1 MSKDQPDKQSGAA
14 PGKADSHAEAA
25 DKKAASAPVEPAKA
39 SNDEADSEPGFDHK
53 TFLANL
59 SSRPG
64 VYQML
69 DGQGEVLYVG
79 KARNL
84 KNRVG
89 SYFRASGLASKTL
102 AMVNK
107 IRDIHVTVT
116 HSETEALLLE
126 QNLIKR
132 HRPAYN
138 IQLRDDKSYPY
149 ILLTDGDQWPR
160 LAFYRGNRKRK
171 GRFFGPY
178 PSANATRETLQVL
191 QKVFRVRQCED
202 SYFRNRSR
210 PCLQYQIERCTAPCV
225 GLVSEQDYARDVRY
239 STLFLQGKSDQL
251 IRELD
256 KAMEAASAAM
266 EFEKAAKLRDQ
277 IIDLR
282 RIQEQQVVANQGSDA
297 DILAADLQQPYVS
310 VHVIYV
316 RGGRIIGSKS
326 FFPRFRLAESPQ
338 EVLRAFIVQNYL
350 AEERA
355 SSIPQEIIVPTGL
368 EELEPLQEAL
378 SYLAG
383 RNVRIAQRVRGH
395 RATWLKMA
403 QTNATESLQNHVST
417 KQNIHKRF
425 IELQKVLKLDSKPNR
440 IECFDISHTSGEGT
454 VASCVVFD
462 EGGAVKSDYRRFNI
476 RSTDS
481 GDDYA
486 AMEEALD
493 RRYTRLSKESEDGK
507 AKLPD
512 ILLIDGGKGQLKQAR
527 AVLEKFQLPGIELL
541 GIAKGISRRAG
552 QETLF
557 LALETGYREIALNQQ
572 SPALHL
578 LQQVRD
584 EAHRFAITGHRQRRS
599 KARKKSSL
607 EEIPGLGPKRRREL
621 LRHFGG
627 HQEVTRAS
635 EAELAK
641 VTGISK
647 KLAENIY
654 AYLHSH

>member
-1 MSKDQPDKQSGAA
+1 MP
-14 PGKADSHAEAA
+14 
-25 DKKAASAPVEPAKA
+25 KKTDAAKA
-39 SNDEADSEPGFDHK
+39 SQDTSPTGFDAK
-53 TFLANL
+53 TFLKHL
-59 SSRPG
+59 STRPG

-69 DGQGEVLYVG
+69 DEEGKILYVG

-89 SYFRASGLASKTL
+89 SYFRASGLTTKTL

-107 IRDIHVTVT
+107 IRDIDVTVT

-149 ILLTDGDQWPR
+149 ILLTDGDTWPR

-178 PSANATRETLQVL
+178 PSAHATRETLQVL

-210 PCLQYQIERCTAPCV
+210 PCLQYQIERCTGPCV
-225 GLVSEQDYARDVRY
+225 GLVSEEEYARDVRY

-251 IRELD
+251 IRELN
-256 KAMEAASAAM
+256 KAMEAAAESQ

-277 IIDLR
+277 VIDLR

-297 DILAADLQQPYVS
+297 DVLAADLQQPYVS
-310 VHVIYV
+310 VHVVYV
-316 RGGRIIGSKS
+316 RAGRIIGSKS
-326 FFPRFRLAESPQ
+326 YYPRFRLAESPE

-350 AEERA
+350 AEDRA
-355 SSIPQEIIVPTGL
+355 SNIPQEIIVPPGL
-368 EELEPLQEAL
+368 EETEPLQEAL
-378 SYLAG
+378 SYLAD
-383 RNVRIAQRVRGH
+383 RKVKISTRVRGH
-395 RATWLKMA
+395 RAKWLQMA
-403 QTNATESLQNHVST
+403 QTNARESLQNHVST

-425 IELQKVLKLDSKPNR
+425 IELQKVLQLDSKPGR

-462 EGGAVKSDYRRFNI
+462 EGGAVKADYRRFNI
-476 RSTDS
+476 KSTDS

-493 RRYTRLSKESEDGK
+493 RRYTRLSKETVDGK

-512 ILLIDGGKGQLKQAR
+512 ILLIDGGKGQLTQAR
-527 AVLEKFQLPGIELL
+527 KILEKHQLPGIELL

-557 LALETGYREIALNQQ
+557 LTTDSGYREIALAQQ

-599 KARKKSSL
+599 NSRKKSTL
-607 EEIPGLGPKRRREL
+607 EQIPGLGPKRRREL
-621 LRHFGG
+621 LRYFGG
-627 HQEVTRAS
+627 QQEINRAS

-641 VTGISK
+641 VSGISK